1 MLLNRISW
9 RQMSAVG
16 AAALV
21 AGGMFTVSAFAQTD
35 DDGLDPERAAST
47 AALPDLQSPEA
58 VDLSDDFFA
67 SPSPQDERDRED
79 RREEARERSGA
90 AVAAAASSGSGT
102 GSGIAEPEPEPD
114 PEPDPDPAESPST
127 ASSAPSGSS
136 SGGSVPSGSAKEIA
150 LQMVLDQGWDSDQFY
165 GCLEP
170 LWEKESNWNASAQNP
185 SSGAYGIPQ
194 SLPGSKMASHGSD
207 WQTNP
212 ATQIAWGIDYIKGRY
227 GTPCGAWSHSQ
238 SVGWY

>member
-1 MLLNRISW
+1 MLLHRISL

-21 AGGMFTVSAFAQTD
+21 AGGLFTVSAFADTEN
-35 DDGLDPERAAST
+35 LDPGQATSAAT
-47 AALPDLQSPEA
+47 LPEA
-58 VDLSDDFFA
+58 EETPVEADPQDEFFA
-67 SPSPQDERDRED
+67 SPSPEDERDRED
-79 RREEARERSGA
+79 RREEAREQAGA
-90 AVAAAASSGSGT
+90 AVDDSSRTGSGT
-102 GSGIAEPEPEPD
+102 GSEIQEPEPEPEST
-114 PEPDPDPAESPST
+114 PE
-127 ASSAPSGSS
+127 ASSGSEGSSSS

-150 LQMVLDQGWDSDQFY
+150 LQMVLDEGWGAEEFN

-170 LWEKESNWNASAQNP
+170 LWEKESNWNHTAENA

-194 SLPGSKMASHGSD
+194 SLPGSKMASHGDD

-212 ATQIAWGIDYIKGRY
+212 ATQIAWGLDYIKDRY

-238 SVGWY
+238 ANNWY